1 MERSVS
7 SQGVGPYLKDGLSF
21 LQCLL
26 LSSDEIEIALAH
38 FPLGKSKPCALFF
51 LDFGELALIHD
62 AAVSWW
68 REASYAA
75 LDAENSNLVLAV
87 AVAHEDAQ
95 DNTDDPKMA
104 FAAEVS
110 SCASDSLVLK
120 PLASGYSKE
129 VSGHAIA
136 QRQVG
141 FSVDGSSSL
150 YRMTEAGLAL
160 LV

>member
-1 MERSVS
+1 M
-7 SQGVGPYLKDGLSF
+7 QGVGPYLSEGLKF
-21 LQCLL
+21 LNCLS
-26 LSSDEIEIALAH
+26 LSPKGIEESLAE
-38 FPLGKSKPCALFF
+38 FPHGQTKPCALFF
-51 LDFGELALIHD
+51 VDFGELALIHE
-62 AAVSWW
+62 AAISWW

-75 LDAENSNLVLAV
+75 LDCDNASLSLAV

-95 DNTDDPKMA
+95 DADSVEPSMA
-104 FAAEVS
+104 FAAEVA

-129 VSGHAIA
+129 VSGHAHA

-150 YRMTEAGLAL
+150 YKMTESGLAL
-160 LV
+160 LS